1 MRWQAET
8 AEKRTILLGKNTVS
22 RHSDIPFLLPFRLI
36 AFLRHILHRELWHLM
51 SLQWI
56 SSKRAAPPA
65 MLWKV
70 RQNPHNHSK
79 QSRKRSA
86 YVIVRINQNW
96 RFIRVRD
103 AGETPRHYVKIKIS
117 LWLFID
123 LNLPPYPLLSSKYQT
138 HIVNYHVF
146 LWMQDLFSL
155 FVAIDSWLYRMFGCM
170 VLSRQNLYDDSRQSQ
185 RIPAARKANR
195 WLTWM
200 KKSEIAKLW

>member
-1 MRWQAET
+1 
-8 AEKRTILLGKNTVS
+8 
-22 RHSDIPFLLPFRLI
+22 
-36 AFLRHILHRELWHLM
+36 M

-123 LNLPPYPLLSSKYQT
+123 LNLPPYPLLSSKYQAQ
-138 HIVNYHVF
+138 IVNYHVF

-185 RIPAARKANR
+185 RIPAAPKTELLFRSGGVVQLSVHKISAETIRFRQQFKIKAFWKR
-195 WLTWM
+195 R
-200 KKSEIAKLW
+200 EIEVFLRHDLQQNAIIKITTIF